1 MNLGGFCPNSREGES
16 ISLRIKIAIGLT
28 IVSLIWGSTWL
39 AIKFGISTVPPF
51 LAAGLRFLIATLILR
66 AIMLIRKDPLPR
78 EKIFWVLVAQLGLLT
93 YTLPFAFIYWGQS
106 RIPTGLSSILFATFP
121 FWVALFSHL
130 RLENERI
137 NYAKAVGVI
146 AGFVGVFV
154 IFSSEVLFEQEAS
167 LDGMVAIV
175 ASALM
180 QGYGLVSLKKWGKG
194 FNSVA
199 INFAGMMIGS
209 IILLGASLV
218 TEDYTR
224 LEFNSASLIP
234 LLYLSTLGTVL
245 TYVMYYW
252 LAKHVNA
259 VLLSMTAFVTPIIAV
274 VLGAM
279 VLREHMSN
287 QVFVGGA
294 LVLGGIVY
302 ANAPELMKYVEKR
315 RAAVPEEST

>member
-1 MNLGGFCPNSREGES
+1 M
-16 ISLRIKIAIGLT
+16 
-28 IVSLIWGSTWL
+28 
-39 AIKFGISTVPPF
+39 
-51 LAAGLRFLIATLILR
+51 RFLIATLILR

-78 EKIFWVLVAQLGLLT
+78 ERIFWVLVAQLGLLT

-130 RLENERI
+130 RLDNERI
-137 NYAKAVGVI
+137 NYAKSVGVI

-154 IFSSEVLFEQEAS
+154 IFSSEMLFQQEAP
-167 LDGMVAIV
+167 LEGMLAII

-194 FNSVA
+194 FSSVA
-199 INFAGMMIGS
+199 INFAGMTIGA
-209 IILLGASLV
+209 IILLGASLLI
-218 TEDYTR
+218 EDYTR
-224 LEFNSASLIP
+224 LVFNSASLIP
-234 LLYLSTLGTVL
+234 LLYLSTLGTVM

-259 VLLSMTAFVTPIIAV
+259 VLLSLTAFVTPIIAV
-274 VLGAM
+274 VLGAI
-279 VLREHMSN
+279 VLKEHMSN
-287 QVFVGGA
+287 QIFIGAA

-302 ANAPELMKYVEKR
+302 ANLPELLKYIEKR
-315 RAAVPEEST
+315 RAAAPEDGA